1 MSRYRFI
8 RSFYDEPNLVKHLFQ
23 LLEVVFPEIGITA
36 AAENAKKLGAPW
48 ETASTPFIKFQDD
61 IAITHVGVLEIP
73 MQLMGENVTVGGI
86 HGVCTHPEFRRRGYY
101 REVME
106 EVLDYC
112 ESRYQTLVLT
122 TSQPEFYEPFGFRV
136 VKEHNFKSKCN
147 STGGVNGFRLL
158 NLSDEKDIKLLHRLL
173 STREPVS
180 NIVGVVNE
188 KSLFCVNEGRN
199 SLYYAPDLDTIVVM
213 EVQGTKLKLFDIVGT
228 KIPLLMAILS
238 RISQP
243 IEDVEVYFSPERLDV
258 DVEAFPHIFDET
270 VLMVRGAFPA
280 EFEKFMLPRSARC

>member
-1 MSRYRFI
+1 MSKYRFL
-8 RSFYDEPNLVKHLFQ
+8 RSFADEPNLVKHLFQ

-36 AAENAKKLGAPW
+36 AAENAKRLGAPW
-48 ETASTPFIKFQDD
+48 EAASTPFMKFQDD
-61 IAITHVGVLEIP
+61 VAITHVGVLEIP
-73 MQLMGENVTVGGI
+73 MQLMGKNVTVGGI
-86 HGVCTHPEFRRRGYY
+86 HGVCTHPEFRRLGYY

-112 ESRYQTLVLT
+112 DKRYQTLVLT

-147 STGGVNGFRLL
+147 STGGVDGFRLL
-158 NLSDEKDIKLLHRLL
+158 NLSDEKDIKLLNRLL

-199 SLYYAPDLDTIVVM
+199 SLYYAPDLDAILVM
-213 EVQGTKLKLFDIVGT
+213 EVEGTQLKIFDIVGA
-228 KIPLLMAILS
+228 KISPLTAILS
-238 RISQP
+238 RISHP
-243 IEDVEVYFSPERLDV
+243 IEEAEIYFSPERLEV
-258 DVEAFPHIFDET
+258 DVQAFPHMYDEG
-270 VLMVRGAFPA
+270 VLMVRGVFSA

>member
-1 MSRYRFI
+1 MSRYRFT
-8 RSFYDEPNLVKHLFQ
+8 RSFADEPNLSKHLFQ
-23 LLEVVFPEIGITA
+23 LIELVFPEIGITA

-48 ETASTPFIKFQDD
+48 ETASTPFMKFQDD

-73 MQLMGENVTVGGI
+73 MRVMGENVTVGGI

-106 EVLDYC
+106 EILDYC
-112 ESRYQTLVLT
+112 DSCYQTLVLT
-122 TSQPEFYEPFGFRV
+122 TSQPELYELFGFRV

-147 STGGVNGFRLL
+147 STGSVNGFRLL
-158 NLSDEKDIKLLHRLL
+158 NFSEEKDIKLLQRLL

-199 SLYYAPDLDTIVVM
+199 SLYYALDLDAIVAM
-213 EVQGTKLKLFDIVGT
+213 EIEGTKLKLFDIVGT
-228 KIPLLMAILS
+228 KIPSLAAILS

-243 IEDVEVYFSPERLDV
+243 IEEVEIYFSPERLEV
-258 DVEAFPHIFDET
+258 DVEAFPYMYEET
-270 VLMVRGAFPA
+270 VLMVRGVFPA